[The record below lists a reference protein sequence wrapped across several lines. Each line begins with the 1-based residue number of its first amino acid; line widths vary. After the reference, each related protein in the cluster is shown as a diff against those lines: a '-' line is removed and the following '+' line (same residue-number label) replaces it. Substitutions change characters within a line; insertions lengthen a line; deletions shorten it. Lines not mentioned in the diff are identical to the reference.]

1 MLSVECAVYRV
12 ILASNVPS
20 YPLAARRH
28 CGIPEEDLLRVNL
41 SDNRKLH
48 LPGYIIA
55 VDHATRSVVLSVR
68 GTFSMQDTVT
78 DLVCD
83 STGER
88 GSPHAHVAVLL
99 VQLHGTVVPTVV
111 PELGLAFLFR
121 LS

>member
-1 MLSVECAVYRV
+1 M
-12 ILASNVPS
+12 
-20 YPLAARRH
+20 AARRH

-88 GSPHAHVAVLL
+88 GNPHAHVVVLPML
-99 VQLHGTVVPTVV
+99 LYGTAPTAV